1 MALASAGPFEFTS
14 DYRRKVAAVIGIS
27 RYAKME
33 DLEGARSDA
42 AEVAELLRTLGFDA
56 VYELYDEQATRPAIL
71 ELLDFRGLSPDP
83 ALRHRILAC
92 TDLEPL
98 DRWLRA
104 AVTARSLDEL
114 RVP

>member
-1 MALASAGPFEFTS
+1 MPDGHVPGPLSDRARRRARCGPSSDLPRSWHRDWGEEHFAKGRVEGEAWGEAS
-14 DYRRKVAAVIGIS
+14 
-27 RYAKME
+27 
-33 DLEGARSDA
+33 
-42 AEVAELLRTLGFDA
+42 
-56 VYELYDEQATRPAIL
+56 AIL
-71 ELLDFRGLSPDP
+71 ERLDFLGLSPDP